1 MSDSELWSY
10 STGQWGESR
19 VRVYERYPGSPIQV
33 EFTGGKPQSLKGLT
47 GKSIRDKTKA
57 ERIANRMAERLAR
70 EHSESVD
77 ELLGVPKRRTVG
89 ELLRRY
95 HADMESEWGGKH
107 TKTQRQL
114 REWWTQRLGEDT
126 DLRAVTEATVEDV
139 VRRESKSNGWKPRTR
154 QKYLRY
160 IMAAFRYARLKLK
173 WIRERDDLTAID
185 VPKADRGGPSYSK
198 PEMHQLLKA
207 APGVDWR
214 VDLAL
219 NLAYDTASRSKAI
232 INLRVSDYTGEGVV
246 RFPAEWDKT
255 KAHALVPVSPTTQW
269 KVEAA
274 LRRPEVKASGFLLP
288 ENGKPIRYDQLLEL
302 LEDVEAAAN
311 VAKVERRG
319 WHGVK
324 RRAVTDLRAQAAKA
338 GLLTAVSKQ
347 TRTSEETMRAI
358 YEQDD
363 MEPKRALA
371 AAMESLRHG
380 A

>member
-1 MSDSELWSY
+1 MSESELWSY

-33 EFTGGKPQSLKGLT
+33 EFTGGRPQSLKGLT
-47 GKSIRDKTKA
+47 GKSIRDKKRA
-57 ERIANRMAERLAR
+57 ERIANKMSERLAR

-95 HADMESEWGGKH
+95 HADMESEWSAKH

-114 REWWTQRLGEDT
+114 RKWWTARLGKDA
-126 DLRAVTEATVEDV
+126 DLRAVNEAMVEDV
-139 VRRESKSNGWKPRTR
+139 VRREAKANKWSARTR

-160 IMAAFRYARLKLK
+160 IMAAFRFARRKLK
-173 WIRERDDLTAID
+173 WIREHDDLTAVD
-185 VPKADRGGPSYSK
+185 VPKADRGGPSYSRA
-198 PEMHQLLKA
+198 EMHKLLKA
-207 APGVDWR
+207 APEVDWR
-214 VDLAL
+214 TDLAL
-219 NLAYDTASRSKAI
+219 NLAYDTASRSKSI
-232 INLRVSDYTGEGVV
+232 INLRTSDYMGGGVL
-246 RFPAEWDKT
+246 RFPAEYDKM
-255 KAHALVPVSPTTQW
+255 KRYALVPISPTTRW

-274 LRRPEVKASGFLLP
+274 LRRPEVKESGFLFP
-288 ENGKPIRYDQLLEL
+288 EDGKPIRYDRLLEL
-302 LEDVEAAAN
+302 LEDVEVKAK
-311 VAKVERRG
+311 VPKVERRG

-338 GLLTAVSKQ
+338 GLLPAVSKQ